1 MNLIDKK
8 NIKVLFISI
17 AIVAITGMSFS
28 CSQSISEDNNNEKYS
43 GKHAKYVFYFI
54 GDGMGL
60 TQINSAEN
68 YMAALQGEIG
78 VKRLSISKL
87 ATQGYV
93 TTYAQNRYITGSAAA
108 GTALATGHK
117 TSISTISMDGDHQNK
132 LKTVAEM
139 AKEKG
144 MKVGIITTV
153 DIDHATP
160 ACFYAHQP
168 SRGMFFDI
176 SLDLINSNF
185 DFFGGGDFK
194 ESSEIRD
201 GKTINLVEFAQESGY
216 KYIKT
221 KKEFNKLNTK
231 SGKVIAIGPIMAMGN
246 TLRYSIDQT
255 EEDISLADFTTK
267 AIELLD
273 NEKGF
278 FIMAEGGKIDWA
290 CHANDAATTIHEV
303 LDLDNAVKVALK
315 FYEKHPKET
324 LIVVV
329 SDHETGGMTL
339 GFAGMGYESSLQ
351 NLKYQ
356 KVSFEEFSNIIN
368 NYKKNKTKPSF
379 EEILKLI
386 ENNFGI
392 GDKEKGLELTEFEKK
407 QIFAAYVES
416 FSNKNKKVHKKN
428 KMSKKQKN
436 KKRNSQTYLLYG
448 GYEPITL
455 AATRI
460 LDNKVG
466 LAWTTYSHT
475 GMPVPVHAQGVGSQ
489 IFKGYYDNTE
499 VPKKIMTVL
508 GVE

>member
-1 MNLIDKK
+1 KISLI
-8 NIKVLFISI
+8 FIVV
-17 AIVAITGMSFS
+17 VAITVLNFS
-28 CSQSISEDNNNEKYS
+28 CTQSLSENNKKETYS

-68 YMAALQGEIG
+68 YKAALKGDIG
-78 VKRLSISKL
+78 VNRLIISKL
-87 ATQGYV
+87 STQGYV

-117 TSISTISMDGDHQNK
+117 TTISTISMDGNHQNK

-139 AKEKG
+139 AKDKG

-168 SRGMFFDI
+168 SRGMYFDI

-194 ESSEIRD
+194 KKSEKRD
-201 GKTINLVEFAQESGY
+201 GKLINIVEAAEERGY
-216 KYIKT
+216 KYVNT
-221 KKEFNKLNTK
+221 KEEFNKLNK
-231 SGKVIAIGPIMAMGN
+231 ESGKVIAVGTKFATWN
-246 TLRYSIDQT
+246 SLRYSIDQT
-255 EEDISLADFTTK
+255 SEDINLADFTRK

-303 LDLDNAVKVALK
+303 LDLDSAVNVALK

-339 GFAGMGYESSLQ
+339 GFSGTGYESSLQ

-356 KVSFEEFSNIIN
+356 KVSFEEFTKIIN
-368 NYKKNKTKPSF
+368 NLKKNKTKPTF
-379 EEILKLI
+379 NEILKLI
-386 ENNFGI
+386 KDNFGI

-407 QIFAAYVES
+407 QIHAAYIES
-416 FSNKNKKVHKKN
+416 FSNNKKQSHKKN
-428 KMSKKQKN
+428 KMKKKHIN
-436 KKRNSQTYLLYG
+436 VQTYLLYG
-448 GYEPITL
+448 GYEPITV
-455 AATRI
+455 ATTRI
-460 LDNKVG
+460 IDNKVG

-475 GMPVPVHAQGVGSQ
+475 GTPVPVHAQGVGEE
-489 IFKGYYDNTE
+489 IFRGYYDNTE
-499 VPKKIMTVL
+499 VPKKIMSVM

>member
-1 MNLIDKK
+1 MKKIYSIKKSLI
-8 NIKVLFISI
+8 FIVI
-17 AIVAITGMSFS
+17 IAITGLNFS
-28 CSQSISEDNNNEKYS
+28 CSQPSNDNKSDNYS

-68 YMAALQGEIG
+68 YKAALKGEIG
-78 VKRLSISKL
+78 VNRLSISKL
-87 ATQGYV
+87 STQGYI

-117 TSISTISMDGDHQNK
+117 TTISTISMDGKRQNK

-168 SRGMFFDI
+168 TRGMYFDI

-194 ESSEIRD
+194 KKTEERD
-201 GKTINLVEFAQESGY
+201 GKTINIIEAAQEHGY
-216 KYIKT
+216 RYVNT
-221 KKEFNKLNTK
+221 KEEFNKLNK
-231 SGKVIAIGPIMAMGN
+231 ESGKVIAVGTKFATWN
-246 TLRYSIDQT
+246 SLRYSIDQT
-255 EEDISLADFTTK
+255 SEDINLADFTGK

-273 NEKGF
+273 NDKGF
-278 FIMAEGGKIDWA
+278 FMMIEGGKIDWA
-290 CHANDAATTIHEV
+290 CHANDAATVIHEV
-303 LDLDNAVKVALK
+303 IDLDSAVNVALK

-351 NLKYQ
+351 KLRHQ
-356 KVSFEEFSNIIN
+356 KISFEYFTNIIYNFQEN
-368 NYKKNKTKPSF
+368 NQKPSF
-379 EEILKLI
+379 KEILKLI
-386 ENNFGI
+386 KDNFGL
-392 GDKEKGLELTEFEKK
+392 GDKGKGLELTELEKK
-407 QIFAAYVES
+407 QIHAAYIES
-416 FSNKNKKVHKKN
+416 FSNKKKQSQKKDYIKKKN
-428 KMSKKQKN
+428 KH
-436 KKRNSQTYLLYG
+436 RNDQTYLLYG
-448 GYEPITL
+448 GYEPISV

-475 GMPVPVHAQGVGSQ
+475 GTPVPVHAQGVGED
-489 IFKGYYDNTE
+489 IFKGYYDNTD
-499 VPKKIMTVL
+499 VPKKIMSVI